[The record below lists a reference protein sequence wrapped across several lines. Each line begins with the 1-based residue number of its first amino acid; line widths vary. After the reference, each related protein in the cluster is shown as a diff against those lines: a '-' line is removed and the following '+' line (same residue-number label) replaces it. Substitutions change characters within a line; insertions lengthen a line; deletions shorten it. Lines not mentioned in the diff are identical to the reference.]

1 MMAQMSAKKGL
12 KMFGEPGAAAILSEL
27 QQMHDY
33 NVVEPV
39 LAHELTREEKIRAL
53 HYRMYLCQKRC
64 SRIKARG
71 CADGRVQRLWKEP
84 GPVSSPTVRT
94 ESVFISLSIDASER
108 RYVIVCDIPG
118 AFFMQARID
127 EVVHVKFEGEIAE
140 LLTKVNPLLYE
151 KYRVYHNHKPV
162 IYVKLNKALYGTLQA
177 ALLFWRELSDFIVQE
192 LGFTMNPFDECMA
205 NKTINGKQCTILWHV
220 DNLKISHV
228 DPSVVESILA
238 RLKNDARF
246 GQQKPLSVTRGPI
259 LDYLG
264 IRLDFSTEGQ
274 VSVTMPKFMDQL

>member
-1 MMAQMSAKKGL
+1 M
-12 KMFGEPGAAAILSEL
+12 
-27 QQMHDY
+27 
-33 NVVEPV
+33 
-39 LAHELTREEKIRAL
+39 
-53 HYRMYLCQKRC
+53 
-64 SRIKARG
+64 
-71 CADGRVQRLWKEP
+71 
-84 GPVSSPTVRT
+84 SSPTVRT